1 MARKGQAP
9 SVEEEAPLPLAAAD
23 GSPLVLFPPAVVQPL
38 RRMTSLLIAQDRLP
52 SRIGVIAALRQE
64 GVTFTTLALATTLAH
79 DLSDTVCVIELNWWW
94 PGMAAALNLVAA
106 PASPASSESPA
117 SSDES
122 AVVESGVSPATNG
135 SPPAGLAAV
144 LEGQQTLDEA
154 LVRTA
159 LPNLALLPAGG
170 VPIEQRPRLA
180 RGQPLRDLVDR
191 LAARFDRL
199 LLDVP
204 AVRATSDATVL
215 AGLAQG
221 CLMVIGQGATPR
233 SQAREAL
240 DDVSHLSMLGVVLN
254 RNRVAT
260 PRFLL
265 KFIPQE

>member
-1 MARKGQAP
+1 MARKGKAP

-38 RRMTSLLIAQDRLP
+38 RRMTSLLIAHDRLP

-64 GVTFTTLALATTLAH
+64 GVTFTTLALAATLAH
-79 DLSDTVCVIELNWWW
+79 DLSASVCAVELNWWW
-94 PGMAAALNLVAA
+94 PGMAAALNVSPTSGQA
-106 PASPASSESPA
+106 PASTGEAPPA
-117 SSDES
+117 
-122 AVVESGVSPATNG
+122 ESGA
-135 SPPAGLAAV
+135 LAAV
-144 LEGQQTLDEA
+144 PASDGTPPSGAAAVLDGRLSLDEA
-154 LVRTA
+154 LLRTA
-159 LPNLALLPAGG
+159 LPNLALLPAGV
-170 VPIEQRPRLA
+170 VPVDQRPRLA
-180 RGQPLRDLVDR
+180 RSTAVRDLIDR
-191 LAARFDRL
+191 LAERFDRL

-240 DDVSHLSMLGVVLN
+240 DDVSHLSMLGVILN